1 MLFKR
6 FIVLLLIALL
16 VVPTVV
22 VNAQDDDMEMAS
34 CEGEPL
40 TEDSPVVT
48 IGSAVSD
55 TGRYARE
62 GGDTRNGYNLWLDWV
77 MNEYGGINI
86 DGVCHGVELLMY
98 DDEGDSDTVSVLVE
112 RLIVEDEV
120 DFILGPYSS
129 GLTAVASVIT
139 ERENLIM
146 VEGNGASESLF
157 ERGFQNLF
165 AVLTPA
171 SFYTRGGIEMAFEQG
186 ATTGAIAY
194 VDEAFSTS
202 VAQGAQRWMEEL
214 GMEVLAFEAYPS
226 DATDLSALVTNF
238 RALEPDIVVAAGHFN
253 DAVLFV
259 NSAKDLDF
267 NPQAI
272 LLTVGPSNPTFVEEV
287 GADSNYLLG
296 ASQWESTLGYVDAWF
311 GSASDY
317 AERYN
322 EAYDTHPSYQAAES
336 TATALALHLAIE
348 AAGTTDTDAVRTA
361 LQEMDIVTFYGPIN
375 FDETGKNAG
384 KPMVTIQ
391 IQDGVINI
399 VAPADAAVAEPN
411 YPAPAWSDR

>member
-1 MLFKR
+1 MTVKR
-6 FIVLLLIALL
+6 FVSLILVVLLVLPFVLS
-16 VVPTVV
+16 VS
-22 VNAQDDDMEMAS
+22 AQDDMEMAT

-40 TEDSPVVT
+40 TEDSPVIT

-62 GGDTRNGYNLWLDWV
+62 GGDTRRGYNLWLDWV
-77 MNEYGGINI
+77 MNEYGGINV
-86 DGVCHGVELLMY
+86 DGVCHGVELILR

-112 RLIVEDEV
+112 QLIIDEGV

-129 GLTAVASVIT
+129 GLTSVASVVT
-139 ERENLIM
+139 ERENVIM
-146 VEGNGASESLF
+146 IEGNGASESLF

-171 SFYTRGGIEMAFEQG
+171 SFYTKGGIEMAFEQG
-186 ATTGAIAY
+186 ARTGAIAY

-202 VAQGAQRWMEEL
+202 VASGAQRWMEEL
-214 GMEVLAFEAYPS
+214 GMEVLAFDAYPS

-238 RALEPDIVVAAGHFN
+238 RELSPDVVVAAGHFN

-272 LLTVGPSNPTFVEEV
+272 LLTVGPSNPSFVEEV
-287 GADSNYLLG
+287 GADADYLLG
-296 ASQWESTLGYVDAWF
+296 ASQWESTLAYEDEWF
-311 GSASDY
+311 GSAADY

-322 EAYDTHPSYQAAES
+322 EAYEMHPSYQAAES

-348 AAGTTDTDAVRTA
+348 AAGSTDTDAVRTA

-399 VAPADAAVAEPN
+399 VAPEDAKVADVM